1 MEDTNKNMRRVHV
14 VLLAVAVIAAFVLYN
29 SAYVIDETE
38 QVVITQ
44 FGRIVGDAKK
54 TPGLKFKVPFIQ
66 TVNYFPKNLLEWD
79 GDPGQIPTKDKTYIW
94 VDTFARWRISDPI
107 VYFQTVKDEFSGLKR
122 LDDIIDPATRDLIS
136 AYSLVESVRNTDR
149 PMDTFDAIQ
158 GQAIQAQAIQG
169 LEADKESEE
178 PSKRMVRYRVDLG
191 RAEIARQIEKQAREK
206 LADFGIQV
214 VDVKIKRINYIDSV
228 RSSVYGRMIAE
239 RNQIAEKFRA
249 EGQGEASNIRGE
261 KERELQV
268 IKSQAYKQA
277 QEIKGNA
284 DAEATRVYAGAYGQD
299 PEFYAFVKTMELYKD
314 TLEKN
319 STVILSTDSDLMKYF
334 KKSSD

>member
-1 MEDTNKNMRRVHV
+1 MEDTNKNMGRVN
-14 VLLAVAVIAAFVLYN
+14 AVFLVIAVIAVLVLYN

-54 TPGLKFKVPFIQ
+54 TPGLKFKIPFIQ
-66 TVNYFPKNLLEWD
+66 KVNYFPKNLLEWD

-94 VDTFARWRISDPI
+94 VDTFTRWRISDPV
-107 VYFQTVKDEFSGLKR
+107 VYFQTVKDEFSALKR
-122 LDDIIDPATRDLIS
+122 LDDIIDPAMRDLIS
-136 AYSLVESVRNTDR
+136 AYPLVESVRNTDR
-149 PMDTFDAIQ
+149 PMDTFDAIR
-158 GQAIQAQAIQG
+158 G
-169 LEADKESEE
+169 LEAVEGEDT
-178 PSKRMVRYRVDLG
+178 PKRMVRYQVDLG
-191 RAEIARQIEKQAREK
+191 RAEIVRQIEKQAREK
-206 LADFGIQV
+206 LAEFGIQV

-228 RSSVYGRMIAE
+228 RSSVYDRMIAE

-249 EGQGEASNIRGE
+249 EGKGEASNIRGE

-284 DAEATRVYAGAYGQD
+284 DAQATRIYADAYGKD
-299 PEFYAFVKTMELYKD
+299 PEFYAFVKTMELYKN
-314 TLEKN
+314 TLEKD
-319 STVILSTDSDLMKYF
+319 STVILSTDSELMKYF
-334 KKSSD
+334 KESSN

>member
-1 MEDTNKNMRRVHV
+1 MEDTNKEAGRVSV
-14 VLLAVAVIAAFVLYN
+14 IFLAVAVVAALVLYN
-29 SAYVIDETE
+29 SAFVIDETE
-38 QVVITQ
+38 QAVITQ

-66 TVNYFPKNLLEWD
+66 KVNYFPKNLLEWD

-107 VYFQTVKDEFSGLKR
+107 VYFQTVKDEFSALKR
-122 LDDIIDPATRDLIS
+122 LDDIIDPAMRDLIS
-136 AYSLVESVRNTDR
+136 AYPLVESVRNTDR

-158 GQAIQAQAIQG
+158 GQ
-169 LEADKESEE
+169 EVKEGEGA
-178 PSKRMVRYRVDLG
+178 PKRKVRYDVALG

-228 RSSVYGRMIAE
+228 RSSVYDRMIAE

-249 EGQGEASNIRGE
+249 EGQGEASNIRGGKE
-261 KERELQV
+261 KELQV

-284 DAEATRVYAGAYGQD
+284 DAKATRIYADAYGQD
-299 PEFYAFVKTMELYKD
+299 PEFYAFVKTMELYKKA
-314 TLEKN
+314 LEKD
-319 STVILSTDSDLMKYF
+319 STVILSTDSELMKYF
-334 KKSSD
+334 KGRAN

>member
-1 MEDTNKNMRRVHV
+1 MEGTNKNMGRVNV
-14 VLLAVAVIAAFVLYN
+14 FLLAVAVIAAVVLYN

-54 TPGLKFKVPFIQ
+54 TPGLKFKIPFIQ
-66 TVNYFPKNLLEWD
+66 KVNYFPKNLLEWD
-79 GDPGQIPTKDKTYIW
+79 GDPGQIPTKDKKYIW

-122 LDDIIDPATRDLIS
+122 LDDIIDPAMRDLIS
-136 AYSLVESVRNTDR
+136 AYPLVESVRNTDR

-158 GQAIQAQAIQG
+158 GQ
-169 LEADKESEE
+169 EANEGEE
-178 PSKRMVRYRVDLG
+178 TPKRMVRYRVDLG

-261 KERELQV
+261 KERDLQV

-277 QEIKGNA
+277 QEIKGKA
-284 DAEATRVYAGAYGQD
+284 DAEATRIYAAAYGQD
-299 PEFYAFVKTMELYKD
+299 PEFYAFVKTMELYKN

-334 KKSSD
+334 KKSSN